1 MSEQSNNNID
11 NLKLQKFEEDYYIEN
26 LKIPENNTFEKVL
39 YLQEAW
45 TNISLWLSEL
55 ENIEASN
62 DEIKKD
68 IEKYKIELEEKAQI
82 LLKSFRELSYENI
95 YNKKIQEL
103 KNRYKDIEQNI
114 FENYN
119 EYNSIMR
126 ELIKLKIFKIQ
137 KNEDIYLSWQQ
148 STIDIIKQIITFD
161 FININDTTELS
172 RYQTDLIYLS
182 PVWKPTKLDIS
193 IFREKETIKEFEK
206 ELSN

>member
-103 KNRYKDIEQNI
+103 KNRYKDITHQIRDIYRKYFNLWTIRVVFLYLQMVQGQTFLNI
-114 FENYN
+114 FW
-119 EYNSIMR
+119 
-126 ELIKLKIFKIQ
+126 IKASCPIFL
-137 KNEDIYLSWQQ
+137 NTL
-148 STIDIIKQIITFD
+148 
-161 FININDTTELS
+161 
-172 RYQTDLIYLS
+172 
-182 PVWKPTKLDIS
+182 
-193 IFREKETIKEFEK
+193 
-206 ELSN
+206 